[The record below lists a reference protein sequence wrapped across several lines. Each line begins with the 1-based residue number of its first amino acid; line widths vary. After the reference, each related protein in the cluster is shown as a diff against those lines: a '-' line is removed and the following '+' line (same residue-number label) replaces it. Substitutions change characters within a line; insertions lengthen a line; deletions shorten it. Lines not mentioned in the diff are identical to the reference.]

1 MPIEIGKI
9 SSLFSCIIVPL
20 MTRVFL
26 ALYSVSSRAVCGL
39 KSGLVRRKILKPRK
53 APIPVISVGNLTLG
67 GSEKTPLV
75 MELISYIEG
84 LGFKPALVSRGY
96 RGAWE
101 KSGGIVSD
109 GKTVLGSW
117 EQAGD
122 EPVLVAHRFPKT
134 GVFVGKNRYRSC
146 QKARDL
152 GFDVAILDDGFQHIR
167 LGRDLDIVLHDDRS
181 PSAVREGFPALR
193 RADILLWKTGGRGA
207 RLDQIRRKCPDLAIF
222 KYRMIS
228 KGFRGLGSGQEI
240 PYAALKGR
248 EIFAFCGIARPGRF
262 FALLEESGLTLK
274 ARTSF
279 PDHFSYPLQALR
291 RLDAAYRESGAKAL
305 VTTEKDA
312 VKLDSRDG
320 SFSQL
325 PVYVLRI
332 GLDLPEAFFDRVR
345 DRLPRHEETRPSK

>member
-1 MPIEIGKI
+1 
-9 SSLFSCIIVPL
+9 

-39 KSGLVRRKILKPRK
+39 KSGLVRRKILKPRQ
-53 APIPVISVGNLTLG
+53 ASIPVVSVGNLTLG

-75 MELISYIEG
+75 MELISYVER

-101 KSGGIVSD
+101 KSGGILSD
-109 GKTVLGSW
+109 GKTVFGAW
-117 EQAGD
+117 IQAGD
-122 EPVLVAHRFPKT
+122 EPVLVAHRFPKA
-134 GVFVGKNRYRSC
+134 GVFVGKNRRRSC
-146 QKARDL
+146 QKALDL
-152 GFDVAILDDGFQHIR
+152 GFDVAILDDGFQHIK
-167 LGRDLDIVLHDDRS
+167 LARDLDIVLHDDRS
-181 PSAVREGFPALR
+181 PSAYREGFPALR

-207 RLDQIRRKCPDLAIF
+207 RLDDIRRKCPGLDIF
-222 KYRMIS
+222 EYRIIP
-228 KGFRGLGSGQEI
+228 KGFWSLGSGQEI
-240 PYAALKGR
+240 SFEAIKGR

-279 PDHFSYPLQALR
+279 PDHFSYPPHALS
-291 RLDAAYRESGAKAL
+291 RLGAAYRESGAKAL

-312 VKLDSRDG
+312 VKLEDRDE
-320 SFSQL
+320 SFSQM

-332 GLDLPEAFFDRVR
+332 GLDLPAAFFDRVR
-345 DRLPRHEETRPSK
+345 DRLPRHEEIQPTQ